1 MSILPLFNSVKSIIL
16 FPHFF
21 HFHINLDVEGKKVSG
36 TSQEPLLST
45 PTVPATLSPHAALN
59 GPFLFRP
66 PFWRGIVAWVLRSPA
81 EEQPMKPDQSN
92 PSEPFPRERI
102 PPEILE
108 WARQTLDEAEF
119 LAHVREIE
127 ATGGVQLEDFIAE
140 LEARAR
146 SK

>member
-1 MSILPLFNSVKSIIL
+1 
-16 FPHFF
+16 
-21 HFHINLDVEGKKVSG
+21 
-36 TSQEPLLST
+36 
-45 PTVPATLSPHAALN
+45 
-59 GPFLFRP
+59 
-66 PFWRGIVAWVLRSPA
+66 
-81 EEQPMKPDQSN
+81 MKPDHSN
-92 PSEPFPRERI
+92 HPEPFPRERI
-102 PPEILE
+102 PPDILE